1 MCKLERVII
10 RLTLQ
15 KADGTQLR
23 QIITKYES
31 FTNHFRIC
39 HAYLSILPPTYHL
52 RTILLM
58 ATGIPELLAKFLLPE
73 KLVLAL
79 LDTVS
84 LVGMKFAL
92 TSKYPLRCQV
102 QRRQLFSYIDSH
114 PNGSLFV
121 PWLLVLYLL
130 CYLFTT
136 SMSAKSDHRVTC
148 VGLSWSLVNSL
159 GNSLVIIWKL
169 IKSSEYSLRFFYF
182 CLNSNLSVVGFL
194 CNSCLVQMYLKFKQ
208 TPKQLYYLIASYI
221 FLFPILST

>member
-1 MCKLERVII
+1 MRV
-10 RLTLQ
+10 L
-15 KADGTQLR
+15 
-23 QIITKYES
+23 QIISGFAMLTFPYFLLHTTFGLKEN
-31 FTNHFRIC
+31 FNNGRIFRSTMFYSLLSLIC
-39 HAYLSILPPTYHL
+39 K
-52 RTILLM
+52 ILLM

-92 TSKYPLRCQV
+92 TSK
-102 QRRQLFSYIDSH
+102 
-114 PNGSLFV
+114 
-121 PWLLVLYLL
+121 
-130 CYLFTT
+130 T

-221 FLFPILST
+221 FLFPILSTYAYDELVLSRWNVLVFVLQVVLGIPFAYTVKHFYTNKFKSPK